1 MGRHPNELRLDA
13 HDRMLDDQTFEV
25 LRVWV
30 QHRGPVHTFVNP
42 AVLED
47 PGAFG
52 TMLATAMHDAA
63 RAYQEEWGLDGSDAL
78 NRIFQGL
85 YKHLTDPE
93 GSAAESRQRVLGTE

>member
-1 MGRHPNELRLDA
+1 VKHRNELGLEGHKRL
-13 HDRMLDDQTFEV
+13 LDNQTFEV

-30 QHRGPVHTFVNP
+30 QNRGPVHTFVNP
-42 AVLED
+42 ALLED

-52 TMLATAMHDAA
+52 TMLATVMHDAA
-63 RAYQEEWGLDGSDAL
+63 RAYEEEWRINGSEAL

-93 GSAAESRQRVLGTE
+93 GSAAESRQRILGTE